1 MPNKLLDSFYLNNHP
16 DGKAPQK
23 VVIGTLLLYLAVAL
37 QMASNLLDGIN
48 LAAFI
53 FIAFF
58 LIYLVFVTGE
68 GRKWARVVLLI
79 LILLNSYA
87 LVANITHPAVVVK
100 QTQTVATYKTPAV
113 LLTIFVAEVII
124 ELLAMALVFSKE
136 AKPWFNRV
144 RTVVN

>member
-37 QMASNLLDGIN
+37 QMVSNLLDGVN

-68 GRKWARVVLLI
+68 GRKWARAVLLI
-79 LILLNSYA
+79 LIMLNSYA
-87 LVANITHPAVVVK
+87 LVANITHPAVVK
-100 QTQTVATYKTPAV
+100 QAQVVAAYKTPAV
-113 LLTIFVAEVII
+113 LLTIFVAEVVI

-144 RTVVN
+144 RKVVN

>member
-16 DGKAPQK
+16 DGKAPQM

-37 QMASNLLDGIN
+37 QMVSNLLDGVN

-87 LVANITHPAVVVK
+87 LVANITHPTVVVK
-100 QTQTVATYKTPAV
+100 QTQAVAAYKAPAV
-113 LLTIFVAEVII
+113 LLSLFVVEVVI
-124 ELLAMALVFSKE
+124 ELLAMVLVFSKE

-144 RTVVN
+144 RKVVN

>member
-37 QMASNLLDGIN
+37 QMVSNLLDGVN

-53 FIAFF
+53 FITFF

-68 GRKWARVVLLI
+68 GRKWARAVLLI

-87 LVANITHPAVVVK
+87 LVANITHPAVVK
-100 QTQTVATYKTPAV
+100 QTQVVAAYKTPAV
-113 LLTIFVAEVII
+113 LLSIFVAEVVI
-124 ELLAMALVFSKE
+124 ELLAMVFVFSKE

-144 RTVVN
+144 RKAVN